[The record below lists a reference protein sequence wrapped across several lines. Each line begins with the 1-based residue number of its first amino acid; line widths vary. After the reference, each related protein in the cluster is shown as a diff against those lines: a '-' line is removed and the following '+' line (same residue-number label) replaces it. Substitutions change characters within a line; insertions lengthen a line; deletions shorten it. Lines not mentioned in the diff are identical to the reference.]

1 MTLATRIVVNF
12 AQRQSSNG
20 NNGLE
25 EDVEEPCGGT
35 DNVLYPDWSGGYM
48 VVFMKTNAVGL
59 RPCTAL
65 IPYVSEIKGLTKDF
79 YFIE

>member
-1 MTLATRIVVNF
+1 M
-12 AQRQSSNG
+12 
-20 NNGLE
+20 
-25 EDVEEPCGGT
+25 EEPCGGT